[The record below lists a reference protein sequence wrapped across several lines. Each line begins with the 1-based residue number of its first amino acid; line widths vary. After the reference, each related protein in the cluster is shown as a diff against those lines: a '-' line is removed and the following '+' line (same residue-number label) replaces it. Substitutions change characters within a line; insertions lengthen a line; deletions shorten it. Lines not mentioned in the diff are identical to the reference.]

1 MCYRKIKTKNT
12 KNEKTQSKLKT
23 ESQMNLWGY
32 LKKLVVSHREE
43 KSENELKKNQVEW
56 VILGVLKTF
65 VNLKSSSVQRVK

>member
-1 MCYRKIKTKNT
+1 MKISNSFLCYRKIKTKNT

-43 KSENELKKNQVEW
+43 KSGNELRNNQVE
-56 VILGVLKTF
+56 
-65 VNLKSSSVQRVK
+65 